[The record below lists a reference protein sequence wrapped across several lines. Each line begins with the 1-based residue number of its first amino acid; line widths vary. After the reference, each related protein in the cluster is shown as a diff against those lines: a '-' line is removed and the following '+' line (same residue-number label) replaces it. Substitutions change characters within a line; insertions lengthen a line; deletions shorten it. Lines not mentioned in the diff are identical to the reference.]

1 MKRYSKRTSSSN
13 PIGSKDFIAPAA
25 IPIKVE
31 ASETRYAY
39 EYTRISSFNQVGNNS
54 LDAQDQAIE
63 AFAKENN
70 IKIVRKYT
78 DVAKT
83 GTTMENRKEFQKII
97 LDVQNLIRDKFTFQ
111 FKFIGSSAK
120 NMITFDST
128 TNIGFDFDIN
138 IEINDP
144 NEDYSASEI
153 RQILI
158 NALNQVI
165 LQRGFNYVENNTRVL
180 TIKKIDLLRS
190 KIQYS
195 CDIAI
200 VNNYIDKNGQP
211 HQEYI
216 RYNKSHNS
224 YTWEEQPSP
233 YNLEQKISKIKKYN
247 RWNEVFEL
255 YIDKKNYN
263 TNKNKKSR
271 SLFAETIKEI
281 YDRL

>member
-1 MKRYSKRTSSSN
+1 
-13 PIGSKDFIAPAA
+13 
-25 IPIKVE
+25 
-31 ASETRYAY
+31 
-39 EYTRISSFNQVGNNS
+39 
-54 LDAQDQAIE
+54 
-63 AFAKENN
+63 
-70 IKIVRKYT
+70 
-78 DVAKT
+78 
-83 GTTMENRKEFQKII
+83 
-97 LDVQNLIRDKFTFQ
+97 
-111 FKFIGSSAK
+111 
-120 NMITFDST
+120 MITFDST
-128 TNIGFDFDIN
+128 TNMDFDFDIN

-158 NALNQVI
+158 NALNRVI

-200 VNNYIDKNGQP
+200 VN
-211 HQEYI
+211 
-216 RYNKSHNS
+216 
-224 YTWEEQPSP
+224 
-233 YNLEQKISKIKKYN
+233 
-247 RWNEVFEL
+247 
-255 YIDKKNYN
+255 KKNYN

>member
-1 MKRYSKRTSSSN
+1 MYHYKYL
-13 PIGSKDFIAPAA
+13 
-25 IPIKVE
+25 
-31 ASETRYAY
+31 TR
-39 EYTRISSFNQVGNNS
+39 NN
-54 LDAQDQAIE
+54 
-63 AFAKENN
+63 AKP
-70 IKIVRKYT
+70 Y
-78 DVAKT
+78 
-83 GTTMENRKEFQKII
+83 RKEFQKII

>member
-1 MKRYSKRTSSSN
+1 MYHYKYL
-13 PIGSKDFIAPAA
+13 
-25 IPIKVE
+25 
-31 ASETRYAY
+31 TR
-39 EYTRISSFNQVGNNS
+39 NN
-54 LDAQDQAIE
+54 
-63 AFAKENN
+63 AKP
-70 IKIVRKYT
+70 Y
-78 DVAKT
+78 
-83 GTTMENRKEFQKII
+83 RKEFQKII

-138 IEINDP
+138 IEINDH

-158 NALNQVI
+158 NALNRVI

-190 KIQYS
+190 KNQYS

-216 RYNKSHNS
+216 RYNKSQNS
-224 YTWEEQPSP
+224 YTWEEHPSP